1 MKYFSYAEFDSPDF
15 PDSGNNM
22 DKHFLRLLDNAR
34 QIAGIPFKIN
44 SGFRTPKHNE
54 KVGGTCVNEGVTY
67 LEDDRNDKTYF
78 TSIIDISNR
87 VLQV

>member
-1 MKYFSYAEFDSPDF
+1 
-15 PDSGNNM
+15 M

-54 KVGGTCVNEGVTY
+54 KVGG
-67 LEDDRNDKTYF
+67 
-78 TSIIDISNR
+78 NR